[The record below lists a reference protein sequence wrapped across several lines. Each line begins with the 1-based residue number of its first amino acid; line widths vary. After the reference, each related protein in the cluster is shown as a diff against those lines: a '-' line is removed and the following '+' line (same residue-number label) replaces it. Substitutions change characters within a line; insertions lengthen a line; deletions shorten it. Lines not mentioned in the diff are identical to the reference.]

1 MLKTCIIIEDQPPA
15 QRILQKY
22 IADLGSL
29 ELMHTFNNALEA
41 IPYLQQNSIDIV
53 FLDIHL
59 PKISGID
66 FLKTLQN
73 SPNIILTTAFSDY
86 AIESYEYNVVDYLL
100 KPFSFQRFVKAI
112 AKANNK
118 TTPQPQEIDKE
129 QLKTPVLQTFLIKS
143 GYDLIKIKSDDIMYI
158 HSDSDYTEV
167 ATKDKK
173 IISSD
178 SLKQWLEK
186 LTDNFLQTHKSYI
199 VNSNYISKVSG
210 NQVFILES
218 EQKIPIGR
226 SFKERFIE
234 KIKS

>member
-29 ELMHTFNNALEA
+29 VLLHTFNNALEA
-41 IPYLQQNSIDIV
+41 IPYLQQNSVDIV

-73 SPNIILTTAFSDY
+73 SPSIILTTAFSDY

-118 TTPQPQEIDKE
+118 ATSQTQEAYKNIP
-129 QLKTPVLQTFLIKS
+129 KTPVSHTFLIKS

-167 ATKDKK
+167 VTKDKK
-173 IISSD
+173 IVSSD

-186 LTDNFLQTHKSYI
+186 LNDHFLQTHKSYI
-199 VNSNYISKVSG
+199 VNSNYVSKVSS
-210 NQVFILES
+210 NQIFISET

-226 SFKERFIE
+226 AFKERFIQ
-234 KIKS
+234 KMKS